1 MSNQLG
7 DKPHCSIL
15 SLPGSTQFQPDPK
28 AWFLKTSIHQ
38 PLVTA
43 HALLPPATFNG
54 HPLHQAMERTT
65 PPSTRIAAPVVA
77 LA

>member
-1 MSNQLG
+1 MKRPMIQ
-7 DKPHCSIL
+7 
-15 SLPGSTQFQPDPK
+15 STSCQPEPK
-28 AWFLKTSIHQ
+28 ALAV
-38 PLVTA
+38 VTA
-43 HALLPPATFNG
+43 HALLPPVTFNG

>member
-1 MSNQLG
+1 MSNQLR

-38 PLVTA
+38 PLDWDRQR
-43 HALLPPATFNG
+43 PG
-54 HPLHQAMERTT
+54 R
-65 PPSTRIAAPVVA
+65 RG
-77 LA
+77 